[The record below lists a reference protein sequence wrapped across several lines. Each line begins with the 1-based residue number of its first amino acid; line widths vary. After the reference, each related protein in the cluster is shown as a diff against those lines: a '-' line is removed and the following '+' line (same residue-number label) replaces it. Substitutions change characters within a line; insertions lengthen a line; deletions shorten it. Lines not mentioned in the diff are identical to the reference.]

1 MNRKN
6 MESNGESHSSRSGSF
21 REGFGLAPNEA
32 KVHTLVELGSVD
44 YTHTTT
50 TSLLQDG
57 DDDDVGEE
65 REKEQR
71 KPLTNSLSPRQMKS
85 LVALCDTLLPSINNN
100 NVVWGSD
107 DESVAN
113 FYKTSASLAGTP
125 EHVGLATCNI
135 NFKIYI
141 SLLSLFFFFHNIIF

>member
-1 MNRKN
+1 
-6 MESNGESHSSRSGSF
+6 MESNGESHSRSGSF
-21 REGFGLAPNEA
+21 RVGFGLGPNEA
-32 KVHTLVELGSVD
+32 KVHTVVELGSVD

-50 TSLLQDG
+50 TCLLLD

-65 REKEQR
+65 REKEQK

>member
-100 NVVWGSD
+100 SNNVCGSDD

-113 FYKTSASLAGTP
+113 FYKTSASMAGTP
-125 EHVGLATCNI
+125 EHVGLATFNLLR
-135 NFKIYI
+135 FI
-141 SLLSLFFFFHNIIF
+141 SFSFVIFHNIILV

>member
-1 MNRKN
+1 M
-6 MESNGESHSSRSGSF
+6 
-21 REGFGLAPNEA
+21 APNEA

-44 YTHTTT
+44 YTHTTTT

-100 NVVWGSD
+100 SNNVCGSDD

-113 FYKTSASLAGTP
+113 FYKTSASMAGTP
-125 EHVGLATCNI
+125 EHVGLATFNI

-141 SLLSLFFFFHNIIF
+141 SLLSLFFFFHNMIF